1 MDKQN
6 PKVTVKING
15 REKNI
20 KDTDTPKEK
29 EEEVVWVLPEKVE
42 VSERKVVS
50 IEEVRNEK
58 KKQPKKLKEQ
68 VGKISVKK
76 SSFSAARKF
85 IVIVGLAVT
94 VGVGFGMFGL
104 NTITNDKQP
113 SPVSQSPSAVA
124 VNSAV
129 TDHSEQTK
137 ATEKELK
144 EDAKPG
150 ATATVDAF
158 SIYIVQAGVFSS
170 KEAAAKAKESLSGE
184 SVVFG
189 QSNAYTIVVG
199 ASTSEA
205 KAKELSDAY
214 KKSGE
219 DAYVKL
225 YEMKGAAQL
234 AESDEKVMSTLQPF
248 MANVMD
254 QVGKVVEGNKASSV
268 SEVKKELD
276 KIQEQTDNKE
286 IGKLIKTL
294 EQSVSSLESF
304 NQSSKKSDGD
314 QATKYMLTSL
324 VQYQQIIKK

>member
-1 MDKQN
+1 VDKQN

-15 REKNI
+15 KQKNI
-20 KDTDTPKEK
+20 QDTTAPKEK
-29 EEEVVWVLPEKVE
+29 EEDVVWVLPEKIE
-42 VSERKVVS
+42 MSERKVVS

-58 KKQPKKLKEQ
+58 KKQPKKPKEP
-68 VGKISVKK
+68 VGKITINK
-76 SSFSAARKF
+76 SSFLAVRKF

-104 NTITNDKQP
+104 NTITNDNQP
-113 SPVSQSPSAVA
+113 TPVSKTPSAVA
-124 VNSAV
+124 VNSEG
-129 TDHSEQTK
+129 TNQPEQTSAVK
-137 ATEKELK
+137 KEPK
-144 EDAKPG
+144 ENAKSS
-150 ATATVDAF
+150 AKATVDAF
-158 SIYIVQAGVFSS
+158 QIYIVQAGVFSS
-170 KEAAAKAKESLSGE
+170 KKAANKAKENLSGE

-189 QSNAYTIVVG
+189 KDNTYTIVIG
-199 ASTSEA
+199 ASTSES
-205 KAKELSDAY
+205 KAKELRDTY
-214 KKSGE
+214 KKSSE
-219 DAYVKL
+219 DAYVKS

-254 QVGKVVEGNKASSV
+254 QVGKAAEGNKVSSV

-304 NQSSKKSDGD
+304 NQSSKKSDSD
-314 QATKYMLTSL
+314 EATKYLLTSL